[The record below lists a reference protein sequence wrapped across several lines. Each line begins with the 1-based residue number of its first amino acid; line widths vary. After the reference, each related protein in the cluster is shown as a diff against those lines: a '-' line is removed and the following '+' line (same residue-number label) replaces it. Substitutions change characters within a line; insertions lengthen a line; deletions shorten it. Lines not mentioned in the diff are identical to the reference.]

1 MESARED
8 WKGPERGGES
18 PGGVERAWDGW
29 RGQEVL
35 REARVFTGGQGSCTA
50 SENVGEVQ

>member
-1 MESARED
+1 MESARDD
-8 WKGPERGGES
+8 WKGPRGGES